1 VLVDQVLAL
10 RARVPER
17 ARAVSALELAPAQ
30 AASVRA
36 LESELA
42 RAPAA

>member
-17 ARAVSALELAPAQ
+17 ARAVSALELAPARQ
-30 AASVRA
+30 G
-36 LESELA
+36 LA
-42 RAPAA
+42 RASASGPA